1 MGRLDPEMIADHE
14 LLAAWR
20 AGDQLAGAELLQRH
34 GATLYRFFANKV
46 PSGVE
51 DLAQRVFLG
60 CVEARDRIDETR
72 SFRAYLLGIARNV
85 LYQHFR
91 TVRTELRAGALQL
104 ACAEDIVGSPS
115 RVVAFRH
122 ERRLLLDSLRR
133 IPLEQQLVL
142 ELHYWEGL
150 SVAEIAE
157 VVGVGSS
164 GVKSRLS
171 RARAALRERIAGGD
185 APAEI
190 RDSTLSE
197 LQRWVR
203 SVRDALDPPDA
214 D

>member
-1 MGRLDPEMIADHE
+1 
-14 LLAAWR
+14 
-20 AGDQLAGAELLQRH
+20 
-34 GATLYRFFANKV
+34 
-46 PSGVE
+46 
-51 DLAQRVFLG
+51 
-60 CVEARDRIDETR
+60 
-72 SFRAYLLGIARNV
+72 
-85 LYQHFR
+85 
-91 TVRTELRAGALQL
+91 
-104 ACAEDIVGSPS
+104 
-115 RVVAFRH
+115 VAFRH